1 MKVSFEWLKEF
12 VDVRVS
18 PTEVADRLTMAGLE
32 IEGMEPAGDDIVFE
46 VNVTPNRPDCLSILG
61 VAREVAAAFG
71 MPLKVPDTRIQGG
84 PPASEVT
91 VEILDPALCNRYTG
105 RLIKGVTVRD
115 TPEWMKKRLEKC
127 GVRSLNY
134 NIVDITNYVL
144 LELGH
149 PLHAFDADKLF
160 GSKIRV
166 ARAGEGRKITTLDG
180 ADRELSPDMLLIWD
194 GKEPVAIAGVMGGEA
209 SSVTSE
215 TRNIFLESAYFEPTS
230 IRRTS
235 KTLGLKTE
243 SSYRFERG
251 TDVVFLENALN
262 RAAQLM
268 RETGGGEIHEIVDA
282 YPERYVP
289 PAVEAGYDKVN
300 LLLGT
305 SITKEEMRALL
316 ERVGIGTEDRGET
329 FRALPPP
336 YRRDVKA
343 YYDIVEEVAR
353 TYGFGNIAARNP
365 KTGLSAGIL
374 NKRERNVSRVKEA
387 IRVSG
392 FTEVINYSFMNGADL
407 DMLLILP
414 DDFRRRHV
422 RVMNPLRQEDSLMRT
437 TLVPSLLKNFL
448 YNLSRGTRDIRFFE
462 CARVFIDG
470 GGPLPL
476 EELMLGGIL
485 FRENLPCLWKEEA
498 PSFFVVKGA
507 LDSLCGEMKIKGFSY
522 VPSDEAFLHRGK
534 SADVMLG
541 GAKVGFIGELT
552 PGVVEK
558 LDLKVSK
565 PEIVV
570 FELNLEKLHAAV
582 PENLTYSPIPKY
594 PAVER
599 DIAIILDEGL
609 SSAGVMEELKGYR
622 SEYIERVELFD
633 HYKGKNIPQGRKSLG
648 YRITYRCPDRTLTD
662 DEVEKIHAGLVA
674 YILQKTGGELR
685 GV

>member
-1 MKVSFEWLKEF
+1 MKVSLEWLKEF

-18 PTEVADRLTMAGLE
+18 PMQVADRLTMAGLE
-32 IEGMEPAGDDIVFE
+32 IEGMEQEDDDIVFE

-71 MPLKVPDTRIQGG
+71 LPLKIPETTIRGDL
-84 PPASEVT
+84 PASEVA

-105 RLIKGVTVRD
+105 RLIRGVTVGD
-115 TPEWMKKRLEKC
+115 TPEWMKRRLESC
-127 GVRSLNY
+127 DVRSLN
-134 NIVDITNYVL
+134 NTNYVL

-160 GSKIRV
+160 GFKIRV
-166 ARAGEGRKITTLDG
+166 ARGGEKRKIKTLDG
-180 ADRELSPDMLLIWD
+180 AERELSEEMLLIWD
-194 GKEPVAIAGVMGGEA
+194 AEEPVAIAGVMGGEA

-235 KTLGLKTE
+235 KALGLKTE

-251 TDVVFLENALN
+251 TDIVFLENALN
-262 RAAQLM
+262 RAAILM
-268 RETGGGEIHEIVDA
+268 QETGGGKIHEIVDT
-282 YPERYVP
+282 YPERYAP
-289 PAVEAGYDKVN
+289 PAVEAGYDRVN
-300 LLLGT
+300 SLLGT
-305 SITKEEMRALL
+305 SIPKEEMRNLL
-316 ERVGIGTEDRGET
+316 GSIGIRTEDRGEKLI
-329 FRALPPP
+329 AIPPP
-336 YRRDVKA
+336 FRRDVRQ

-374 NKRERNVSRVKEA
+374 NRREINIGRVKDA
-387 IRVSG
+387 IRMCG
-392 FTEVINYSFMNGADL
+392 FSEVINYSFMNEADL
-407 DMLLILP
+407 DMIMIPP
-414 DDFRRRHV
+414 DDVRRRHV

-462 CARVFIDG
+462 CARVFIDEG
-470 GGPLPL
+470 GQLPK

-485 FRENLPCLWKEEA
+485 FRENAPALWKEEA
-498 PSFFVVKGA
+498 PPLFVAKGA
-507 LDSLCGEMKIKGFSY
+507 LDSLCGEMKMGSLSY
-522 VPSDEAFLHRGK
+522 VPSDEAFLHKGK
-534 SADVMLG
+534 SADVLAE
-541 GAKVGFIGELT
+541 GAGKIGFIGELT

-558 LDLKVSK
+558 LDLKVTK
-565 PEIVV
+565 PDIVV
-570 FELNLEKLHAAV
+570 FELNLEKFLAAA
-582 PENLTYSPIPKY
+582 PETLSYSPIPKY

-609 SSAGVMEELKGYR
+609 TSARVMDELKGYR
-622 SEYIERVELFD
+622 SDYIEKVELFD

-648 YRITYRCPDRTLTD
+648 YRITYRSPDKTLTD
-662 DEVEKIHAGLVA
+662 EEVETIHSGLVE
-674 YILQKTGGELR
+674 YILRKTGGELR
-685 GV
+685 GA

>member
-61 VAREVAAAFG
+61 VAREVAAAFDV
-71 MPLKVPDTRIQGG
+71 PLKTPTTGIQGDL
-84 PPASEVT
+84 PASEVA
-91 VEILDPALCNRYTG
+91 VEILDSALCNRYTG
-105 RLIKGVTVRD
+105 RLIKGVIVGD
-115 TPEWMKKRLEKC
+115 TPEWMKKRLEIC
-127 GVRSLNY
+127 GVRSLNN

-144 LELGH
+144 IELGH

-215 TRNIFLESAYFEPTS
+215 TQNIFLESAYFEPTS

-235 KTLGLKTE
+235 KALGLKTE

-251 TDVVFLENALN
+251 TDIVFLENALN
-262 RAAQLM
+262 RAALLM
-268 RETGGGEIHEIVDA
+268 RETGGGKIHEIVDA

-300 LLLGT
+300 SLLGT
-305 SITKEEMRALL
+305 SITKEEMRTLL
-316 ERVGIGTEDRGET
+316 ERIGISTEDRGEKLIA
-329 FRALPPP
+329 FPPP
-336 YRRDVKA
+336 FRRDIRA

-365 KTGLSAGIL
+365 KTGLSTGIL
-374 NKRERNVSRVKEA
+374 NKRERNFGRVKEA

-407 DMLLILP
+407 DMLLIPP
-414 DDFRRRHV
+414 DDFRRRYV

-437 TLVPSLLKNFL
+437 TLVPSLMKNFL

-498 PSFFVVKGA
+498 PPFFVVKGA

-541 GAKVGFIGELT
+541 AAKVGFIGELT
-552 PGVVEK
+552 PGVVDK

-609 SSAGVMEELKGYR
+609 SAAGVMEELKGYR
-622 SEYIERVELFD
+622 TEYIEGVELFD

-648 YRITYRCPDRTLTD
+648 YRITYRCADRTLTD
-662 DEVEKIHAGLVA
+662 DEVETIHTDLVA
-674 YILQKTGGELR
+674 YIIRKTGGELR